1 LFSCHPCAAAPGGVA
16 DGPADGVPRSLGP
29 FLEEEKTDDTI
40 SVAFTL
46 TATRRGNRGAG
57 VRENV
62 PDAGGEMAAS
72 HHLAC
77 G

>member
-1 LFSCHPCAAAPGGVA
+1 M
-16 DGPADGVPRSLGP
+16 PRSLGP
-29 FLEEEKTDDTI
+29 FLEEEKIDDTI

-46 TATRRGNRGAG
+46 TATCRGNRGAG
-57 VRENV
+57 AREDA

>member
-1 LFSCHPCAAAPGGVA
+1 M
-16 DGPADGVPRSLGP
+16 PRSLGP

-46 TATRRGNRGAG
+46 TATCRGNRSAG
-57 VRENV
+57 MREDV